1 MTSGELKNDIMEQ
14 GAIVQRDRETYA
26 IAPHLPGGITDT
38 ATLRKLADIGDK
50 YGCKL
55 VKVTSAQRIAL
66 VGLKEEDLEQV
77 WSGLGM
83 DKGAAIGLCVR
94 SIKICPGL
102 DFCKRAKQDSVGLGL
117 ELDRK
122 YHGME
127 LPNKF
132 KIGVSGCPNSCA
144 ESAVKDLG
152 ITGTA
157 NGYKI
162 MVGGCAGGQARIAE
176 TIYEGKTREE
186 VLEIAEQIITLY
198 QNAARKGQRMGK
210 FIDKTGLDNFVRY
223 IDAPAA
229 EKGKILEEIK
239 RANSLN

>member
-1 MTSGELKNDIMEQ
+1 MTTDTLRNDIPEQ

-66 VGLKEEDLEQV
+66 VGLKEEDLAAV
-77 WSGLGM
+77 WAGLEM
-83 DKGAAIGLCVR
+83 EKGAAIGLCVR
-94 SIKICPGL
+94 SVKICPGL

-122 YHGME
+122 YHGLE

-144 ESAVKDLG
+144 EGAVKDLG
-152 ITGTA
+152 ITGNA
-157 NGYKI
+157 GGFKV
-162 MVGGCAGGQARIAE
+162 MVGGSAGGQARIAE

-186 VLEIAEQIITLY
+186 VLAIADDIITLY
-198 QNAARKGQRMGK
+198 KNAARKGQRMGK
-210 FIDKTGLDNFVRY
+210 FVDRIGLDKLVRY
-223 IDAPAA
+223 VDAPIG
-229 EKGKILEEIK
+229 EKAKILEEIK
-239 RANSLN
+239 QANSLN

>member
-1 MTSGELKNDIMEQ
+1 MSTDELKKDILEQ

-66 VGLKEEDLEQV
+66 VGLQEDDLEAV
-77 WSGLGM
+77 WAGLGM
-83 DKGAAIGLCVR
+83 EKGAAIGYCVR
-94 SIKICPGL
+94 SVKICPGL

-127 LPNKF
+127 LPSKF

-152 ITGTA
+152 FTGGA
-157 NGYKI
+157 NGFKI

-186 VLEIAEQIITLY
+186 ALEIADQIITLY
-198 QNAARKGQRMGK
+198 QKAARKGQRMGK
-210 FIDKTGLDNFVRY
+210 FVDRVGPDNLVKY

-229 EKGKILEEIK
+229 EKVKILEEIIQ
-239 RANSLN
+239 ANGIN